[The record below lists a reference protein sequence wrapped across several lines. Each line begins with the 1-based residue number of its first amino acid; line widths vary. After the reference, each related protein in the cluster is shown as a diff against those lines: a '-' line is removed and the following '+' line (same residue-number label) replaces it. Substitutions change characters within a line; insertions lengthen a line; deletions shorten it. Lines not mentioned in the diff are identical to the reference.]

1 MHGAKEIGNK
11 SSEGIVNNELGF
23 AYHSR
28 GDVKKAIEFY
38 HLSLPIAKETKNK
51 GLEGT
56 VYNNLG
62 GAFDFLG
69 DVKKAIGFFHLSLPI
84 AKETGNKGFEGKVYK
99 NLGCAFDFLGDVKKA
114 IGFFHL
120 SLPIAKE
127 TGNKGF
133 EGKVYKNLGCAFDFL
148 GDVKKAIGFF
158 HLSLPIAEETGN
170 KDLEGTA
177 YNSLGLAHHDLGDFK
192 KASDFF
198 KRSLRIA
205 KESREKNLEGAV
217 YNNLGCFSYS
227 LGDFEGAIDS
237 FELSLRIAKATGNKY
252 IEGSVYGNFG
262 RAYYRLGDVKEA
274 VEFSQLSL
282 SIAKETGH
290 KGMEQF
296 AYRNL
301 ADGYFY
307 ILYDFCKAEEFAKS
321 SIKLFEEMRVLLPEK
336 DEWKICFRNKDG
348 DRDRYRLLWKIQ
360 LQLGKTHEA
369 LFTAEAGRAQALMDL
384 MKSQYGVRKS
394 VQLSSKQQMEL
405 MMFSISNHISSPT
418 LFLAEDSKFVN
429 LWLLLKG
436 DHRCFAQR
444 KISDDLTLVIKQ
456 TYEKI
461 GVRGVNQT
469 LDEPKDEKECALKG
483 LYDVFIAPISHLIE
497 GDELIIVPDRSSFLI
512 PFAALV
518 DQHSRYFSETVRI
531 RLVPSLTSLLLL
543 KECPE
548 SRHSTSG
555 AVLVGNPWV
564 ETVRIKGCKPFPQL
578 PGAEE
583 EVKMIGKILNIEPL
597 TGKKATKDQVLSRFN
612 SVSLV
617 HIAAHGCPE
626 TGEIILSP
634 NLAIS
639 DKPEEKDFLLTMAEV
654 LGAQLRAKLV
664 VLSCCYSAR
673 GEINAEGVVG
683 ITHAFLGAGAR
694 SVVASLWEISDEAT
708 QEFMRHFYEHLLAG
722 KSASKSLHH
731 AMKSLRKS
739 EKFNAVEDWAP
750 FVLIG
755 DDVTLNFGQEK
766 VRLSL

>member
-1 MHGAKEIGNK
+1 MDEAREIGKK
-11 SSEGIVNNELGF
+11 SSEGIVNNQLGF
-23 AYHSR
+23 AY
-28 GDVKKAIEFY
+28 
-38 HLSLPIAKETKNK
+38 LS
-51 GLEGT
+51 
-56 VYNNLG
+56 
-62 GAFDFLG
+62 LG
-69 DVKKAIGFFHLSLPI
+69 DVKKAIGCFHLSLPI
-84 AKETGNKGFEGKVYK
+84 AKETGDK
-99 NLGCAFDFLGDVKKA
+99 NLEGSVYNNLGNAFVSYGDVKKA
-114 IGFFHL
+114 IGF
-120 SLPIAKE
+120 
-127 TGNKGF
+127 
-133 EGKVYKNLGCAFDFL
+133 C
-148 GDVKKAIGFF
+148 

-170 KDLEGTA
+170 KYLEGSA
-177 YNSLGLAHHDLGDFK
+177 YNSLGLAHERLGDFK

-205 KESREKNLEGAV
+205 KESGEKGSEGTV

-252 IEGSVYGNFG
+252 IEGSVYSNLGS
-262 RAYYRLGDVKEA
+262 AYCSLGDVKEA
-274 VEFSQLSL
+274 VEFSQLSI
-282 SIAKETGH
+282 SIAKETGL
-290 KGMEQF
+290 KNVEQR

-301 ADGYFY
+301 ADGYFH
-307 ILYDFCKAEEFAKS
+307 ILNDFCKAEEFAKS
-321 SIKLFEEMRVLLPEK
+321 SIKLFEEMRDLLPEK
-336 DEWKICFRNKDG
+336 DEWKISFRNKDN
-348 DRDRYRLLWKIQ
+348 DSDRYSFLRTIQ
-360 LQLGKTHEA
+360 LQQGKTHKA

-405 MMFSISNHISSPT
+405 IMSSISNHISSPT
-418 LFLAEDSKFVN
+418 LFLAEDSKLVN
-429 LWLLLKG
+429 LWLLLKEE
-436 DHRCFAQR
+436 HRCFAQR
-444 KISDDLTLVIKQ
+444 KISDDLTLVIRQ
-456 TYEKI
+456 TYQKI
-461 GVRGVNQT
+461 GVRGVNKT

-483 LYDVFIAPISHLIE
+483 LYDAFIAPISHLIE

-555 AVLVGNPWV
+555 ALLVGNPWV

-583 EVKMIGKILNIEPL
+583 EVKMIGEILNIEPL
-597 TGKKATKDQVLSRFN
+597 TGKNATKDQVLSRLN

-634 NLAIS
+634 NLASS
-639 DKPEEKDFLLTMAEV
+639 DKPKEKDFLLTMAEV
-654 LGAQLRAKLV
+654 LDAQLRAKLV

-683 ITHAFLGAGAR
+683 ITRAFLGAGAR
-694 SVVASLWEISDEAT
+694 SVIASLWEI
-708 QEFMRHFYEHLLAG
+708 R
-722 KSASKSLHH
+722 
-731 AMKSLRKS
+731 
-739 EKFNAVEDWAP
+739 
-750 FVLIG
+750 
-755 DDVTLNFGQEK
+755 
-766 VRLSL
+766 

>member
-11 SSEGIVNNELGF
+11 SSEGIVNNALGF
-23 AYHSR
+23 AYFSL
-28 GDVKKAIEFY
+28 GDVKKAIEFF

-51 GLEGT
+51 GLEGS

-62 GAFDFLG
+62 GAFDSLG
-69 DVKKAIGFFHLSLPI
+69 VVKKAIGFFHLSLPI
-84 AKETGNKGFEGKVYK
+84 AKETGDKDLEGKVYT
-99 NLGCAFDFLGDVKKA
+99 NLG
-114 IGFFHL
+114 
-120 SLPIAKE
+120 S
-127 TGNKGF
+127 
-133 EGKVYKNLGCAFDFL
+133 AFDFL

-177 YNSLGLAHHDLGDFK
+177 YNSLGIAHRHLGDFK
-192 KASDFF
+192 KAYDFF

-205 KESREKNLEGAV
+205 KESREKDLEGAV

-307 ILYDFCKAEEFAKS
+307 IHYDFCKAEEFAKS
-321 SIKLFEEMRVLLPEK
+321 NIKLFEEMRVLLPEK

-348 DRDRYRLLWKIQ
+348 DHDIYRLLWKIQ

-418 LFLAEDSKFVN
+418 LFLAEDSKLVN

-436 DHRCFAQR
+436 EHRCFAQR

-531 RLVPSLTSLLLL
+531 RLVPSLTSLLML

-555 AVLVGNPWV
+555 ALLVGNPWV

-654 LGAQLRAKLV
+654 LGAQLRATLV

-683 ITHAFLGAGAR
+683 ITRAFLGAGAR

-731 AMKSLRKS
+731 AMKSLRKT

>member
-11 SSEGIVNNELGF
+11 SSEGIVNNDLGF
-23 AYHSR
+23 AYFSL
-28 GDVKKAIEFY
+28 GDVKKAIEFF

-51 GLEGT
+51 GLKGT

-62 GAFDFLG
+62 GAFHSLG

-84 AKETGNKGFEGKVYK
+84 AKETGNKGLEGKVYK
-99 NLGCAFDFLGDVKKA
+99 NLG
-114 IGFFHL
+114 
-120 SLPIAKE
+120 S
-127 TGNKGF
+127 
-133 EGKVYKNLGCAFDFL
+133 AFDFL

-170 KDLEGTA
+170 KHLEGTV
-177 YNSLGLAHHDLGDFK
+177 YNSLGLAHRDLGDFK

-205 KESREKNLEGAV
+205 KESREKDLEGAV

-290 KGMEQF
+290 KDMEQF

-348 DRDRYRLLWKIQ
+348 DHDRYRLLWKIQ

-384 MKSQYGVRKS
+384 MKLQYGVRKS

-418 LFLAEDSKFVN
+418 LFLAEDSKLVN

-436 DHRCFAQR
+436 DHRCFARR

-497 GDELIIVPDRSSFLI
+497 GDELIIVPDRSSFFI

-683 ITHAFLGAGAR
+683 ITRAFLGAGAR
-694 SVVASLWEISDEAT
+694 SVIASLWEISDEAT

>member
-1 MHGAKEIGNK
+1 MDLPLHGAKEIGNK
-11 SSEGIVNNELGF
+11 SSEGTVYNDLGV
-23 AYHSR
+23 AYLS
-28 GDVKKAIEFY
+28 GLSDVKKAIEFL
-38 HLSLPIAKETKNK
+38 HLSLPVTKETEDK

-62 GAFDFLG
+62 GAFD
-69 DVKKAIGFFHLSLPI
+69 S
-84 AKETGNKGFEGKVYK
+84 
-99 NLGCAFDFLGDVKKA
+99 
-114 IGFFHL
+114 
-120 SLPIAKE
+120 
-127 TGNKGF
+127 
-133 EGKVYKNLGCAFDFL
+133 L

-205 KESREKNLEGAV
+205 KENREKGLEETV
-217 YNNLGCFSYS
+217 YNNLGRFSQS

-237 FELSLRIAKATGNKY
+237 FELSLRIAKETGNKY
-252 IEGSVYGNFG
+252 IEGSVYSNLGC
-262 RAYYRLGDVKEA
+262 AYHSLGDVKKA
-274 VEFSQLSL
+274 VEFFLLSL

-290 KGMEQF
+290 KNIEQC
-296 AYRNL
+296 ASANL
-301 ADGYFY
+301 AYEYFY
-307 ILYDFCKAEEFAKS
+307 KLYDFCKAEEFAKS

-336 DEWKICFRNKDG
+336 DEWKISFRNKEDH
-348 DRDRYRLLWKIQ
+348 YESYSRLRTIQ
-360 LQLGKTHEA
+360 LQQGKTNEA
-369 LFTAEAGRAQALMDL
+369 LFTAEARRAQALMDL

-394 VQLSSKQQMEL
+394 VELSSKQQMEL
-405 MMFSISNHISSPT
+405 IMSSMSNHISSPT
-418 LFLAEDSKFVN
+418 LSLAEDLKLVN

-436 DHRCFAQR
+436 EHRCFAQT

-483 LYDVFIAPISHLIE
+483 LYDAFIASISHLIE
-497 GDELIIVPDRSSFLI
+497 GDELIIVPDRSSFLT

-531 RLVPSLTSLLLL
+531 RLVPSLTSLKLLE
-543 KECPE
+543 ECPE

-555 AVLVGNPWV
+555 ALLVGNPWV
-564 ETVRIKGCKPFPQL
+564 ETVHIKGCKPFPQL

-597 TGKKATKDQVLSRFN
+597 TGKNATKDQVLSRLN

-634 NLAIS
+634 NLASS

-654 LGAQLRAKLV
+654 LDVQLRAKLV

-673 GEINAEGVVG
+673 GEINTKGVVG
-683 ITHAFLGAGAR
+683 ITRAFLGAGAR
-694 SVVASLWEISDEAT
+694 SVIASLWEISDEAT

-722 KSASKSLHH
+722 KSASKSLYH
-731 AMKSLRKS
+731 AMKSLRES
-739 EKFNAVEDWAP
+739 EEFNDVKYWVP

-766 VRLSL
+766 VRPPL

>member
-11 SSEGIVNNELGF
+11 SSKGIVNNALGV
-23 AYHSR
+23 AYLSL
-28 GDVKKAIEFY
+28 GDVKKAIEFF

-62 GAFDFLG
+62 GAFDSLG
-69 DVKKAIGFFHLSLPI
+69 VVKKAIGFFHLSLPI
-84 AKETGNKGFEGKVYK
+84 AKETGDKDLEGTVYN
-99 NLGCAFDFLGDVKKA
+99 NLGSVFDFLGDVKKA
-114 IGFFHL
+114 IEFFHL

-127 TGNKGF
+127 TGNKGL
-133 EGKVYKNLGCAFDFL
+133 EGKVYKNLGSAFDFL

-177 YNSLGLAHHDLGDFK
+177 YNSLGLAHRDLGDFK

-205 KESREKNLEGAV
+205 KESREKDLEGAV

-290 KGMEQF
+290 KDMEQF

-348 DRDRYRLLWKIQ
+348 DHDRYRLLWKIQ

-418 LFLAEDSKFVN
+418 LFLAEDSKLVN
-429 LWLLLKG
+429 LRLLLKG

-483 LYDVFIAPISHLIE
+483 LYLIE
-497 GDELIIVPDRSSFLI
+497 GDELIIIPDRSSFLI

-543 KECPE
+543 KECPK

-639 DKPEEKDFLLTMAEV
+639 DKPDEKDFLLTMAEV

-664 VLSCCYSAR
+664 VLSRCYSAR

-683 ITHAFLGAGAR
+683 ITRAFLGAGAR
-694 SVVASLWEISDEAT
+694 SVIASLWEISDEAT

>member
-1 MHGAKEIGNK
+1 IAEVYYNEGNEACFKEDYSNAIYFYTEGIKVNCKDIDLKDQLYSKRAYANLRSAKEIGNK
-11 SSEGIVNNELGF
+11 SSKGIVNNALGV
-23 AYHSR
+23 AYLSL
-28 GDVKKAIEFY
+28 GDVKKAIEFF

-62 GAFDFLG
+62 GAFDSLG
-69 DVKKAIGFFHLSLPI
+69 VVKKAIGFFHLSLPI
-84 AKETGNKGFEGKVYK
+84 AKETGDKDLEGTVYN
-99 NLGCAFDFLGDVKKA
+99 NLGSVFDFLGDVKKA
-114 IGFFHL
+114 IEFFHL

-127 TGNKGF
+127 TGNKGL
-133 EGKVYKNLGCAFDFL
+133 EGKVYKNLGSAFDFL
-148 GDVKKAIGFF
+148 GDVKKAIG
-158 HLSLPIAEETGN
+158 G
-170 KDLEGTA
+170 A
-177 YNSLGLAHHDLGDFK
+177 YLYITTL
-192 KASDFF
+192 
-198 KRSLRIA
+198 
-205 KESREKNLEGAV
+205 
-217 YNNLGCFSYS
+217 
-227 LGDFEGAIDS
+227 GAIDS

-290 KGMEQF
+290 KDMEQF

-348 DRDRYRLLWKIQ
+348 DHDRYRLLWKIQ

-418 LFLAEDSKFVN
+418 LFLAEDSKLVN
-429 LWLLLKG
+429 LRLLLKG

-456 TYEKI
+456 TYQKI

-483 LYDVFIAPISHLIE
+483 LYLIE
-497 GDELIIVPDRSSFLI
+497 GDELIIIPDRSSFLI

-518 DQHSRYFSETVRI
+518 DQHSRYFSET
-531 RLVPSLTSLLLL
+531 
-543 KECPE
+543 

-664 VLSCCYSAR
+664 VLSRCYSAR

-683 ITHAFLGAGAR
+683 ITRAFLGAGAR
-694 SVVASLWEISDEAT
+694 SVIASLWEISDEAT

>member
-1 MHGAKEIGNK
+1 MHGVKEIGNK
-11 SSEGIVNNELGF
+11 SSEGTVYNDLSV
-23 AYHSR
+23 AYLCGLS
-28 GDVKKAIEFY
+28 DVKKAIEFL
-38 HLSLPIAKETKNK
+38 HLSLPIAKETEDK
-51 GLEGT
+51 GLEGA

-62 GAFDFLG
+62 SAFD
-69 DVKKAIGFFHLSLPI
+69 S
-84 AKETGNKGFEGKVYK
+84 
-99 NLGCAFDFLGDVKKA
+99 
-114 IGFFHL
+114 
-120 SLPIAKE
+120 
-127 TGNKGF
+127 
-133 EGKVYKNLGCAFDFL
+133 L

-198 KRSLRIA
+198 KRSLHIA
-205 KESREKNLEGAV
+205 KETREKNLEGTV
-217 YNNLGCFSYS
+217 YNNLGCFSHS
-227 LGDFEGAIDS
+227 LGDFEGAIDY

-252 IEGSVYGNFG
+252 VEGSVYSNLSS
-262 RAYYRLGDVKEA
+262 AYDCLGDVKEA
-274 VEFSQLSL
+274 VEFGQLSL
-282 SIAKETGH
+282 SIAKEAGH
-290 KGMEQF
+290 KNNEQR

-301 ADGYFY
+301 ALEYFY
-307 ILYDFCKAEEFAKS
+307 KLYDFCKAEDFAKS

-336 DEWKICFRNKDG
+336 DEWKISFRNKDG
-348 DRDRYRLLWKIQ
+348 DHDSYSILRTIQ
-360 LQLGKTHEA
+360 LQQGKTHEA

-405 MMFSISNHISSPT
+405 MMSSISNHISSPT
-418 LFLAEDSKFVN
+418 LFLAEDSKLVN
-429 LWLLLKG
+429 FWLLLRG
-436 DHRCFAQR
+436 EHHCRFAQK
-444 KISDDLTLVIKQ
+444 KISDDLTSAIKQ
-456 TYEKI
+456 TYKTI
-461 GVRGVNQT
+461 GVRGVNHT

-483 LYDVFIAPISHLIE
+483 LYDVFIAPISHLID
-497 GDELIIVPDRSSFLI
+497 GDELIIVPDGSSFLI
-512 PFAALV
+512 PFSALV

-555 AVLVGNPWV
+555 ALLVGNPWV

-597 TGKKATKDQVLSRFN
+597 TGKNATKYQVLSRLN

-634 NLAIS
+634 NLASS
-639 DKPEEKDFLLTMAEV
+639 DKPEEKDFLLTTAEV
-654 LGAQLRAKLV
+654 LDVQLRAKLV

-683 ITHAFLGAGAR
+683 ITRAFLGAGAR
-694 SVVASLWEISDEAT
+694 SVIASLWEISDEAT

-731 AMKSLRKS
+731 AMKSLRES
-739 EKFNAVEDWAP
+739 EEFNDVKYWAP

-755 DDVTLNFGQEK
+755 DDVTLNFSQEK
-766 VRLSL
+766 VRPPL

>member
-11 SSEGIVNNELGF
+11 SSEGIVNNDLGF
-23 AYHSR
+23 AYFSL
-28 GDVKKAIEFY
+28 GDVKKAIEFF

-62 GAFDFLG
+62 GAFDSLG

-84 AKETGNKGFEGKVYK
+84 AKETGNKGLEGKVYK
-99 NLGCAFDFLGDVKKA
+99 NLG
-114 IGFFHL
+114 
-120 SLPIAKE
+120 S
-127 TGNKGF
+127 
-133 EGKVYKNLGCAFDFL
+133 AFDFL

-170 KDLEGTA
+170 KHLEGTV
-177 YNSLGLAHHDLGDFK
+177 YNSLGLAHRDLGDFK
-192 KASDFF
+192 KASDVF

-205 KESREKNLEGAV
+205 KESREKDLEGAV

-290 KGMEQF
+290 KDMEQF

-348 DRDRYRLLWKIQ
+348 DHDRYRLLWKIQ

-418 LFLAEDSKFVN
+418 LFLAEDSKLVN

-497 GDELIIVPDRSSFLI
+497 GDELIIVPDRSSFFI

-518 DQHSRYFSETVRI
+518 DQNSRYFSETVRI

-583 EVKMIGKILNIEPL
+583 EAKMIGKILNIEPL

-683 ITHAFLGAGAR
+683 ITRAFLGAGAR
-694 SVVASLWEISDEAT
+694 SVIASLWEISDEAT